1 MSAPHY
7 YATDRLCIVVSG
19 TWWVNSGAD
28 FDPDNCVPTSPG
40 SFVLRVAGTP
50 HYDGVIA
57 GGPEP
62 AVIAICGMS
71 PVDVKL
77 VDPEQ
82 SGWRAV

>member
-1 MSAPHY
+1 M
-7 YATDRLCIVVSG
+7 
-19 TWWVNSGAD
+19 NSGAD

-50 HYDGVIA
+50 HYDSVIA
-57 GGPEP
+57 GGSEP
-62 AVIAICGMS
+62 TVIAICGMS

-82 SGWRAV
+82 PGWRAV

>member
-1 MSAPHY
+1 MTYQGYFS
-7 YATDRLCIVVSG
+7 LG
-19 TWWVNSGAD
+19 TAVAYGGIFLKTLANLARSI
-28 FDPDNCVPTSPG
+28 
-40 SFVLRVAGTP
+40 VLRVAGTP

-57 GGPEP
+57 GGSEP

-82 SGWRAV
+82 PGWRAV